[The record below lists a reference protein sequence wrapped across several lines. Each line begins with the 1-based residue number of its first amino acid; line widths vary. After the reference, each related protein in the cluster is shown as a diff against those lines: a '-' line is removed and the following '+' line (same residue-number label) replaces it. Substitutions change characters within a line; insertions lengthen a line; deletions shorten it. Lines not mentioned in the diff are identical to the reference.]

1 MKQQQKWS
9 LIIFCYNEEGN
20 IRHVIQKAVEVLGV
34 ISPEGFEIIIVD
46 DGSTDRSREIIR
58 EETLEKTFFKVLFH
72 RENLGIGKTLTDG
85 YALAVNENVC
95 AVPGDGQFDLDELLP
110 FSVIPDDYIISFFRR
125 KKSYYSFFRQILTR
139 INKLINYY
147 FLGIK
152 MRDVNWVKVYK
163 NDKLKKITT
172 VLTSSLVES
181 EICAKMMIN
190 RHHLVEVESVY
201 HPRRSGE
208 SKGSSMKIIFQAMAD
223 IFKLIRAIK
232 SERSKTGLKEFPPP
246 DN

>member
-9 LIIFCYNEEGN
+9 IIIFCYNEEGN
-20 IRHVIQKAVEVLGV
+20 IRNVIQKAVEVLGI
-34 ISPEGFEIIIVD
+34 ISPGGYEIIIVD
-46 DGSTDRSREIIR
+46 DGSTDRSHEIIR
-58 EETLEKTFFKVLFH
+58 EETLGKTFFKVVFH
-72 RENLGIGKTLTDG
+72 KENLGIGKTLTDG

-95 AVPGDGQFDLDELLP
+95 AVPGDGQFDLNELLP

-125 KKSYYSFFRQILTR
+125 KKTYYSYFRQILTR

-163 NDKLKKITT
+163 NKNLKKITT

-190 RHHLVEVESVY
+190 KHHLVEVESVY
-201 HPRRSGE
+201 HPRQSGE
-208 SKGSSMKIIFQAMAD
+208 SKGSSMKIIVQAMMD
-223 IFKLIRAIK
+223 IIKLIKAIK
-232 SERSKTGLKEFPPP
+232 LERGRS
-246 DN
+246 